1 MSNQRNKRIVHVVG
15 TGTIGE
21 PLIGLLAIFRR
32 ELGIDEVTF
41 HKRTSL
47 LTDRSKVVSLQKRGA
62 RLAVDQE
69 VMEKFRA
76 IGMQPSY
83 EALEAIDRASVMI
96 DCTPAGNENKERLY
110 LRYGENAH
118 GFIAQGSEFGFG
130 KMYAR
135 GINDAALRV
144 GEDRFIQV
152 VSCNTH
158 NLAVLVDTLALGPE
172 KEDNLERGFFVCMRR
187 ASDLSQEGEYLPAPE
202 VGKHDDML
210 FGTHQARDAYYLF
223 KTLGLDL
230 NVYSSAVKLNTQYMH
245 VIHFNLRLKRGLSL
259 EEVIRRIKSN
269 RRIAVTQKN
278 LSSLVFSFGRD
289 HGQFGRILNQTVIP
303 VRTLTVRDRHEVIGF
318 AFTPQDGNSLLSS
331 IAAAEWFLYPEE
343 YEHRLRCLEDHF
355 FQEI

>member
-1 MSNQRNKRIVHVVG
+1 MKNKRVVHVVG

-21 PLIGLLAIFRR
+21 PLIGLLALFRR

-41 HKRTSL
+41 HKRTPL
-47 LTDRSKVVSLQKRGA
+47 LTDRSKVLSLQKRGA
-62 RLAVDQE
+62 KLAVDRD
-69 VMEKFRA
+69 VMEKFRTM
-76 IGMQPSY
+76 GMQPSY
-83 EALEAIDRASVMI
+83 EALEAIDRASVVI

-135 GINDAALRV
+135 GINDAALRP
-144 GEDRFIQV
+144 GEDRFIHV

-172 KEDNLERGFFVCMRR
+172 KEDNLESGFFVCMRR
-187 ASDLSQEGEYLPAPE
+187 ANDISQEGECLPAPK
-202 VGKHDDML
+202 VGRHDDML

-230 NVYSSAVKLNTQYMH
+230 NLYSSAVKLNTQYMH

-259 EEVIRRIKSN
+259 DEVIRRLKSN
-269 RRIAVTQKN
+269 GRIALTQKN

-289 HGQFGRILNQTVIP
+289 HGLFGRILNQTVIP
-303 VRTLTVRDRHEVIGF
+303 IRTVTVKDGREIVGF
-318 AFTPQDGNSLLSS
+318 SFTPQDGNPLLSS
-331 IAAAEWFLYPEE
+331 IAAAEWFLYPED
-343 YEHRLRCLEDHF
+343 YERYLRCIEDHF